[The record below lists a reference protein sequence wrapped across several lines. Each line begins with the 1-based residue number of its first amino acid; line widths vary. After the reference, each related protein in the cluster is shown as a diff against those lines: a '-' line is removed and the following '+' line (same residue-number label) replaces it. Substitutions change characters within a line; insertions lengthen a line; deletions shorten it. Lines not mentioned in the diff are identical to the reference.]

1 MRQTRLMRRV
11 RAALVLG
18 CLGSAGPAHALAC
31 ADPITYL
38 YVCCPK
44 PCQIN
49 DAQGVIQNTLK
60 DAMETMKLTS
70 MVSQMT
76 AWKDQL
82 SMFGQTL
89 NMINGLINT
98 LFGLKHAAISGF
110 GNPTLVPYGMSGNPL
125 NIGQMAGQA
134 ANIFFRPGSSQAD
147 EMRSTTSRQGM
158 ISAGYL
164 ESVASGVNGR
174 TMLDKSAE
182 EYRDLLKV
190 VNNAAESDTGGSR
203 DENDVNVHTD
213 LAAMNQGR
221 IAMLRAA
228 QNQVSVANVWLSTES
243 YHDMGRMGVDRNTD
257 ANSWSGGL
265 STGEIQR
272 ITPALKRLAEDA
284 SDVGARADL
293 LAEIGGSLLRGL
305 SGASPREGV
314 VRLAQATTPNGG
326 LTPKS
331 AYDTGSAA
339 FATMAEDAKAGRGFI
354 DPAVTADV
362 ASRDAF
368 TAYDNLMERAV
379 QVHNAA
385 TAYVSMMGTIRLN
398 QETIAL
404 YDITTAAAAEQRRRV
419 IEGLSMFYAS
429 ADDAFNRMAVEA
441 VGTDALGG
449 NDPYKY
455 GDSVAQ
461 QAAAKNALAILTKR
475 VLAQPTAYGGTVCRN
490 VWTSWRIRNGWDGK
504 WVASFTRLPSAWTP
518 VLQAIY
524 ANPQQ
529 QTCEVLLSQWLNAPA
544 AQIYDATTDTSGFAL
559 TSADIDQTNAVK
571 KTISDAALKE
581 FLSDGSQMQPDPN
594 FMFWINLTKRAVWMK
609 DYAAH
614 ANDVI
619 TNTRAGIANLQ
630 TNTNDP
636 ATTEVLQVK
645 AVQDLALGPVDLT
658 SESSVRGQMSAYLS
672 TAESYRKKVDPKT
685 FDNEAVSIREA
696 QLKAAV
702 LVMKGDSGFQ
712 QWATTAPAM
721 ADVACGTQQCWG
733 VADQTWAQPATVM
746 GASVGPKNPS
756 PDLPVAQAEALAT
769 QPTSDRAMSYCDTLS
784 VNTAGKSFVSCPVQA
799 QEGFIPTVLSPAPFT
814 TGIGIQR

>member
-11 RAALVLG
+11 RVAVVLG
-18 CLGSAGPAHALAC
+18 FLGSAGPAHAIAC

-76 AWKDQL
+76 AWKEQL
-82 SMFGQTL
+82 NMFGQTL

-134 ANIFFRPGSSQAD
+134 ANIFFRPGSSQSD
-147 EMRSTTSRQGM
+147 EMRSTATRQGM

-190 VNNAAESDTGGSR
+190 VNNAADSDTGGSR

-213 LAAMNQGR
+213 LAAMNQTR
-221 IAMLRAA
+221 LAMLRAA
-228 QNQVSVANVWLSTES
+228 QNQISVANVWVSTES
-243 YHDMGRMGVDRNTD
+243 YHDMGAMGVDRASD

-272 ITPALKRLAEDA
+272 ITPALKRLADDA
-284 SDVGARADL
+284 SNLDARADL
-293 LAEIGGSLLRGL
+293 VAEIGGSLLRGL
-305 SGASPREGV
+305 TGAPRPAV
-314 VRLAQATTPNGG
+314 IQLAQAPAGTGG
-326 LTPKS
+326 LAPKS
-331 AYDTGSAA
+331 AYDAGSAA
-339 FATMAEDAKAGRGFI
+339 FSAVADDAKAGRGFV

-362 ASRDAF
+362 ASREAF
-368 TAYDNLMERAV
+368 VNYDNLMERAV

-419 IEGLSMFYAS
+419 IEGLSMFYTS
-429 ADDAFNRMAVEA
+429 QDDAFNRMAVEA

-455 GDSVAQ
+455 GDSVSQ

-475 VLAQPTAYGGTVCRN
+475 VRTQPSAYGGMVCRN
-490 VWTSWRIRNGWDGK
+490 VWVGWRVHNGWDGK

-529 QTCEVLLSQWLNAPA
+529 QTCEVLLDKWLNAPA
-544 AQIYDATTDTSGFAL
+544 APIYDATTDTSGFAL
-559 TSADIDQTNAVK
+559 TSGDIDQTSAVK

-619 TNTRAGIANLQ
+619 ANTRTGITNLQ
-630 TNTNDP
+630 ANTNDP
-636 ATTEVLQVK
+636 TTTEVLQVK

-658 SESSVRGQMSAYLS
+658 SESSVRGQMNAYL
-672 TAESYRKKVDPKT
+672 TAADAYRKKVDPNT
-685 FDNEAVSIREA
+685 FTNEAVSIREA
-696 QLKAAV
+696 QLQAAV
-702 LVMKGDSGFQ
+702 LVIKGDAGFQ

-721 ADVACGTQQCWG
+721 TDTSCGTQQCWG
-733 VADQTWAQPATVM
+733 LADQTWAQPATVM
-746 GASVGPKNPS
+746 GQSVGPKNPG
-756 PDLPVAQAEALAT
+756 PNLPVIAAEGLTA
-769 QPTSDRAMSYCDTLS
+769 QPTADRAMSYCDTLS
-784 VNTAGKSFVSCPVQA
+784 VNTAGKSFVSCPVQG
-799 QEGFIPTVLSPAPFT
+799 QEGFIPTVLSSPPFN